1 MTEHDPVLAE
11 QSAYYRA
18 RAPEYDEWW
27 QRRGRYDHGEAANR
41 RWAEEVRVLEAALD
55 GFAPLGD
62 VAELAC
68 GTGWWTARLV
78 RHAATMTCVD
88 AAPETLAINR
98 ARLLEQGQAL
108 PRYVE
113 ADLFAW
119 HPEQRFDTI
128 FFSFWLSHVPTER
141 FEEFWDRVAA
151 ALKPDGRVL
160 LIDSLPA
167 ETSGAIDHRPP
178 DTDGIQERKLDDGR
192 SFRVV
197 KLYCDP
203 ADLTDRLGAL
213 GWHASLRRTE
223 TYFLYGEVRRA

>member
-1 MTEHDPVLAE
+1 MTEHDPVLDE
-11 QSAYYRA
+11 QTAYYRA

-27 QRRGRYDHGEAANR
+27 QRRGRYDRGEAANR
-41 RWAEEVRVLEAALD
+41 CWADEVRVLEAALD

-62 VAELAC
+62 VAVLAC
-68 GTGWWTARLV
+68 GTGWWTTRLV
-78 RHAATMTCVD
+78 RHAVTVTCVD
-88 AAPETLAINR
+88 AAPETLAVNR

-119 HPEQRFDTI
+119 QSEERFDTI

-141 FEEFWDRVAA
+141 FAEFWDRVAA
-151 ALKPDGRVL
+151 ALRPDGRVL

-178 DTDGIQERKLDDGR
+178 DTEGIQERKLGDGR

-197 KLYCDP
+197 KLYYDP
-203 ADLTDRLGAL
+203 TDLTDRLAAL
-213 GWHASLRRTE
+213 GWQASLIRTE